1 MLGLLEG
8 AEGVEGVE
16 GVVTLPVLDGAL
28 VLLPSPQDTKVAQ
41 DKTDRNKLR
50 NLRFFSFSLIFPLGK
65 LKVVIVS
72 TNAYYQTQKLF

>member
-8 AEGVEGVE
+8 AEGVE

-50 NLRFFSFSLIFPLGK
+50 NLRFFFHFL
-65 LKVVIVS
+65 
-72 TNAYYQTQKLF
+72 